1 MLAVAAVVAVAQT
14 PEGVLDLFRTAAQA
28 LADRDVPRFLG
39 QFDPEMKDFD
49 VLRQRV
55 TLLVA
60 AEGAE
65 SSIEVVRDEGDDK
78 RRELEIDW
86 LLRVGTGNSKRKI
99 LKFTVERRGRGWK
112 ITSLDAVE
120 FFSRDPASL

>member
-1 MLAVAAVVAVAQT
+1 MPKRRIEAVDLQIRDDARLRIHRGTQQLQAEQSSGRAASSVA
-14 PEGVLDLFRTAAQA
+14 
-28 LADRDVPRFLG
+28 
-39 QFDPEMKDFD
+39 
-49 VLRQRV
+49 
-55 TLLVA
+55 
-60 AEGAE
+60 
-65 SSIEVVRDEGDDK
+65 GDDK